1 MLFYFLVFAIERERD
16 RGDRG
21 ERDRERGERRRRS
34 RSRDRERHRRHRS
47 RSREGRKRSR
57 SKSPKNKSR
66 RRKPSLYWDV
76 PPPGFEHI
84 APLQY
89 KAMQGNIFKSVFKC
103 LHFFFQCTYLK
114 KIFFL
119 FLMTQIVIRIFL
131 FWDTYFHFNQ
141 NTLM

>member
-1 MLFYFLVFAIERERD
+1 MGEDKGNIKFIYKEPTYTTLIQIFHLERERD
-16 RGDRG
+16 RDRG
-21 ERDRERGERRRRS
+21 ERDRDRGERRRRS

-89 KAMQGNIFKSVFKC
+89 KAMQGELIG
-103 LHFFFQCTYLK
+103 
-114 KIFFL
+114 FL
-119 FLMTQIVIRIFL
+119 
-131 FWDTYFHFNQ
+131 
-141 NTLM
+141 

>member
-1 MLFYFLVFAIERERD
+1 VKTKVVFKLCLTYIYIIYCFLLIKSYLCNIERERD
-16 RGDRG
+16 RDRG
-21 ERDRERGERRRRS
+21 ERDKERGERRRRS

-89 KAMQGNIFKSVFKC
+89 KAMQG
-103 LHFFFQCTYLK
+103 
-114 KIFFL
+114 KI
-119 FLMTQIVIRIFL
+119 
-131 FWDTYFHFNQ
+131 
-141 NTLM
+141 

>member
-1 MLFYFLVFAIERERD
+1 MLCTRWKIRKLILRSFRTLVSCVVIIGFFIILERERE
-16 RGDRG
+16 RENRG

-57 SKSPKNKSR
+57 SKSPKTKSR

-89 KAMQGNIFKSVFKC
+89 KAMQGKRI
-103 LHFFFQCTYLK
+103 
-114 KIFFL
+114 IFFSL
-119 FLMTQIVIRIFL
+119 SCIVGY
-131 FWDTYFHFNQ
+131 DN
-141 NTLM
+141 

>member
-1 MLFYFLVFAIERERD
+1 MCIERERD
-16 RGDRG
+16 RDRG

-89 KAMQGNIFKSVFKC
+89 KAMQGKKYIIIKNVNFS
-103 LHFFFQCTYLK
+103 FQCTSFFFILGDPYLNYNFSFGILTLILI
-114 KIFFL
+114 KIPY
-119 FLMTQIVIRIFL
+119 
-131 FWDTYFHFNQ
+131 YFKHINL
-141 NTLM
+141 TIM

>member
-1 MLFYFLVFAIERERD
+1 MKYNLLNYIFGTLVVSELPWEKTKVVFNENFYNYKIYVLLVYVSTCIIIFGYLERERD
-16 RGDRG
+16 RDRG
-21 ERDRERGERRRRS
+21 ERGERRRRS
-34 RSRDRERHRRHRS
+34 RSRDRDRHRHRHRS

-89 KAMQGNIFKSVFKC
+89 KAMQGMYTHN
-103 LHFFFQCTYLK
+103 
-114 KIFFL
+114 
-119 FLMTQIVIRIFL
+119 
-131 FWDTYFHFNQ
+131 
-141 NTLM
+141 